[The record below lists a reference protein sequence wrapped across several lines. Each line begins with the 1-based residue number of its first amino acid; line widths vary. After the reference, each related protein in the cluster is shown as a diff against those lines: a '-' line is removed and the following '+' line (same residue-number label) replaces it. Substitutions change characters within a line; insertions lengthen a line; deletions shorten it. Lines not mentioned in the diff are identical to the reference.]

1 MVADLMT
8 YVDESDAPE
17 DTLAESQVW
26 ALRQGVQ
33 AAIDLVTRVSHSRQE
48 HSRLTDGIIGA
59 SASLSGS
66 TTAA

>member
-1 MVADLMT
+1 MVADLLT
-8 YVDESDAPE
+8 YVDEIDAPE
-17 DTLAESQVW
+17 DTLTESQVW

-33 AAIDLVTRVSHSRQE
+33 AAIDRGDVSLSLPSRALSPGRW
-48 HSRLTDGIIGA
+48 HIGA